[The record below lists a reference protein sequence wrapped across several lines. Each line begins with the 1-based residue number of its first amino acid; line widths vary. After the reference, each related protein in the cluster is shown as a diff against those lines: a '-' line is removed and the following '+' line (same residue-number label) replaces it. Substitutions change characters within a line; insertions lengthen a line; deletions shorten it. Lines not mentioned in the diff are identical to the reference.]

1 LRFFGIKESARIEY
15 GGQRYRK
22 TRACIACL
30 DSATLINEWKKPQI
44 LTMGF
49 GKDPEKPNFFDML

>member
-1 LRFFGIKESARIEY
+1 LCFFGIKESARMAY

-22 TRACIACL
+22 TRARIARL
-30 DSATLINEWKKPQI
+30 DSAILINEWKKPQI

-49 GKDPEKPNFFDML
+49 GKDSEKPNFFDMS